1 MHAAMSKEDLRSL
14 ALTRAAVER
23 LVGEWPRHV
32 ALVRQNIAV
41 MRRAGSCAERYLAR
55 WEALLTAGPEAL
67 AATILAD
74 SDEAQV
80 LRSVH
85 PFAGI
90 LSPRERWAVL
100 ASLAA

>member
-1 MHAAMSKEDLRSL
+1 MSKEDLRSL

-32 ALVRQNIAV
+32 PLVQRNIAV
-41 MRRAGSCAERYLAR
+41 MRHAESCAERYLTA
-55 WEALLTAGPEAL
+55 WEALLAASPDVL
-67 AATILAD
+67 ASSVLAD

-85 PFAGI
+85 PLAGV
-90 LSPRERWAVL
+90 LTPRERWAIL
-100 ASLAA
+100 AGCAA